1 MANHS
6 IEFDETFN
14 IEQDLIFLQDLSIN
28 LTEFFSE
35 NSIFIGM
42 PFDVSASQAESV
54 IEVPLENFNELFK
67 IKFTSINLN
76 YENVYYYVDYEKW
89 NNNGIANSPI
99 EFSNSILK
107 TNNLEKPPINPN
119 HSIQSL
125 KRDLSRH
132 IFNYIPNIG
141 HLNNL
146 LTFQNRI
153 VNMIDDMNETF
164 HNNILS
170 ELKIISDK
178 GYQPT
183 SDVSYNPIRVLFSS
197 VYGFGNEL
205 GYDESDT
212 EIYGRDIRSDMIVK
226 EVSIVIEN
234 HFRKISQY
242 CYYIEEI
249 ENNVTKYC
257 GPLFISKE
265 TLLACSFSLKRYVN
279 FDLQTIDGFEIGQ
292 YTNETYED
300 YSFYYIPG
308 VKYNQGSFYKYDTV
322 EELENNLEI
331 IKNIDVWK
339 GNFSDHTEII
349 MNFPFIE
356 NDKIDVLLTYKP
368 DNLNFRIFNESF
380 GNFGNTQNISERT
393 YQVSLKLKQTQ
404 PEKDPIIV
412 FSEVLLALLKS
423 NKHKVNYLVDVVKIR
438 IDLEILIYHKGVLDI
453 NDNEKMII
461 EELKNTSIL
470 EFIFESIKV
479 WQYWYHNWYLI
490 GNPIQEQQ
498 AIKNSIILNKIK
510 IEELNYTTN
519 IINLLLNNIN

>member
-6 IEFDETFN
+6 IDFDETFN
-14 IEQDLIFLQDLSIN
+14 IEQDLIFLQDLSAN

-35 NSIFIGM
+35 DSIFISE
-42 PFDVSASQAESV
+42 PFDISSSQAETIV
-54 IEVPLENFNELFK
+54 DVPLENFNELFK
-67 IKFTSINLN
+67 IKFTSININ
-76 YENVYYYVDYEKW
+76 YNNVYYFVDYNKW
-89 NNNGIANSPI
+89 NNNGIVNSPV

-107 TNNLEKPPINPN
+107 TDILDKPPINPN

-132 IFNYIPNIG
+132 IFSYIPNIG

-153 VNMIDDMNETF
+153 VNMIDEMNESF
-164 HNNILS
+164 NNNILDK
-170 ELKIISDK
+170 LKIITDK
-178 GYQPT
+178 GYQSSNDI
-183 SDVSYNPIRVLFSS
+183 SDNPIRLIFAL
-197 VYGFGNEL
+197 VYDRDNEL
-205 GYDESDT
+205 GYDENDNET
-212 EIYGRDIRSDMIVK
+212 TGQALRSQMVVN
-226 EVSIVIEN
+226 EVSIIIQN

-249 ENNVTKYC
+249 ENGTTKYC
-257 GPLFISKE
+257 GPVFISKE

-279 FDLQTIDGFEIGQ
+279 FDLQTIDGFEIGE
-292 YTNETYED
+292 YINDNYND
-300 YSFYYIPG
+300 YNFYYIPG
-308 VKYNQGSFYKYDTV
+308 IKYDQGSFYKYDSV

-331 IKNIDVWK
+331 IKKIDIWK
-339 GNFSDHTEII
+339 GNFSDNTDII

-356 NDKIDVLLTYKP
+356 NDKIDLLLTYKP

-380 GNFGNTQNISERT
+380 GNFGNNQNISERT
-393 YQVSLKLKQTQ
+393 YKVSLNLKKTQ
-404 PEKDPIIV
+404 QEKDAIIV

-423 NKHKVNYLVDVVKIR
+423 NKHKVNYLVDVVKLR

-453 NDNEKMII
+453 NDDEKMII

-470 EFIFESIKV
+470 EFIFDSIKV

-498 AIKNSIILNKIK
+498 EIKNNIILNKIK